1 MSQEEG
7 ALSLFTMEDSVKTFG
22 SEEEDANYWRD
33 LAMTYKQRA
42 KNTQEQLR
50 EFQKGSREYEAE
62 LETQLQQT
70 ETRNWDLLSEN
81 GVGDCEGEV

>member
-1 MSQEEG
+1 
-7 ALSLFTMEDSVKTFG
+7 
-22 SEEEDANYWRD
+22 
-33 LAMTYKQRA
+33 MTYKQRA

-62 LETQLQQT
+62 LETKLQQT